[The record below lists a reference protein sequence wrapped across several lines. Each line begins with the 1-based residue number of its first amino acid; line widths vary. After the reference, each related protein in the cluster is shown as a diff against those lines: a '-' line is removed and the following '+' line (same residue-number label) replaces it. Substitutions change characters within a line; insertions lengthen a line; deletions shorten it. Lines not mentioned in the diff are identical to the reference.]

1 MHLAL
6 YSIAYYVLVL
16 MNPTRSRPQAH
27 YRLLASCRPIVRRLG
42 LVLHRH
48 SPSCTPRNPRANIK
62 EHSGQ
67 ICSLFMIGGQ
77 REYWSNTTCVA
88 SSCFCHRDM
97 VNFESSPET
106 KVLPLTT
113 KHFQH
118 QPCFY
123 QRLTATETSHMPF
136 LSGLTDNGLRF
147 FNDSIRLYPEIVFC
161 IRPSS
166 QQIKLGPM
174 IRTQYLA
181 VMVCIILNL
190 FIPGRSLLF
199 YTFPVPIAV
208 STVDGVPI
216 VEFTTRHGQS
226 QLGIRPN
233 LGHPKAAS
241 GEAVMAGM

>member
-1 MHLAL
+1 MHPAL
-6 YSIAYYVLVL
+6 HSIAYHVLVL
-16 MNPTRSRPQAH
+16 MKSAQSRPQAQ
-27 YRLLASCRPIVRRLG
+27 YRLFASGCQNVRRLG

-97 VNFESSPET
+97 VNFESFPER
-106 KVLPLTT
+106 KVLQLTT

-136 LSGLTDNGLRF
+136 LSGLTENGLGF
-147 FNDSIRLYPEIVFC
+147 FNDPIRLYLQV
-161 IRPSS
+161 
-166 QQIKLGPM
+166 
-174 IRTQYLA
+174 
-181 VMVCIILNL
+181 
-190 FIPGRSLLF
+190 
-199 YTFPVPIAV
+199 
-208 STVDGVPI
+208 
-216 VEFTTRHGQS
+216 
-226 QLGIRPN
+226 
-233 LGHPKAAS
+233 
-241 GEAVMAGM
+241 